1 MNLRRGCRRV
11 GFWIAAM
18 YVVFWTFAYVLTP
31 VSALKPGPASFAA
44 RVTAWRV
51 LAPCLVTA
59 LALGAWAAAGFRSD

>member
-1 MNLRRGCRRV
+1 
-11 GFWIAAM
+11 M